1 MSRGGRKPVRH
12 MIDGREMTVAEIADM
27 LGITQGALESRR
39 SKLGRPSYQVIVNM
53 YRENQFGNAHD
64 RSPRHMVDGQWMS
77 RKQIAQMLGV
87 TPHTLANWL
96 YTHPKQDMRAAIS
109 YYRQRQTDE
118 LKRGHGTDGR
128 PPRLYKVGKRM
139 ISVPQVMR
147 MFGVCHS
154 AVHYVLKKRGGDMAA
169 TIRHYREREARR
181 KRKAEKE
188 IMRILG
194 F

>member
-1 MSRGGRKPVRH
+1 
-12 MIDGREMTVAEIADM
+12 M
-27 LGITQGALESRR
+27 LGVSKNALETRK
-39 SKLGRPSYQVIVNM
+39 SKLGAPSYQAVVNM
-53 YRENQFGNAHD
+53 YRENQFGNYHD

-77 RKQIAQMLGV
+77 RKQIAQMLGI

-109 YYRQRQTDE
+109 YYRQRQTGE

-128 PPRLYKVGKRM
+128 PPRLYRVGKRAVTVKAVTERF
-139 ISVPQVMR
+139 SVNQSSVN
-147 MFGVCHS
+147 
-154 AVHYVLKKRGGDMAA
+154 AWLKRHGDDMAA
-169 TIRHYREREARR
+169 ALRHYSEREARQ

-188 IMRILG
+188 IMGILG